1 MLTSTPHPV
10 SALERLVTLRW
21 VTLVAQISLIAL
33 VTVGW
38 KMSLPLAPMLAGIA
52 FLLLVNL
59 ATGWR
64 LRHTSTVS
72 DQELFTQLCF
82 DVGTLAW
89 LLYFAGGSSNPFVS
103 LLLLPMTIAAV
114 VLPRRFGWY
123 LAGLSLA
130 AYSLLVFF
138 NQPLPPPEGNLKTLD
153 QLLAETCGVGGD
165 HASQGDGFALH
176 IVGMWLNYILSSLII
191 IVFLTRQ
198 AMALREQERVLQQT
212 REKSLR
218 QEKVLALGLQAAGAA
233 HKLGTPLSTMAVLV
247 SELERD
253 LPPGENRDNL
263 RLLRQQLQRCKGIL
277 ADMVAAGDTRPPQG
291 ADQWIRNLMNEWLLL
306 RPEVHMQALE
316 IENDEPPPLIQV
328 DRSLDQALQNLLDNG
343 ANASPESVRL
353 QLDWDRNQLE
363 IRILDEGS
371 GIDSHLASLLGR
383 DFILQEKS
391 EGLGIGFFLTNAT
404 IEHLGGTVEISN
416 RLPAGSC
423 IRVCLPLENLAATPR
438 PSATVLPLA
447 DGPSGPMLTRPV
459 TRIAA

>member
-10 SALERLVTLRW
+10 SALERLLTLRW
-21 VTLVAQISLIAL
+21 VTLATQISLIAL
-33 VTVGW
+33 ISVGW
-38 KMSLPLAPMLAGIA
+38 KMPLPLAPMLAGIA
-52 FLLLVNL
+52 FLFLINL
-59 ATGWR
+59 ATAWR
-64 LRHTSTVS
+64 LRHVGTVS
-72 DQELFTQLCF
+72 DQELFAQLCF

-89 LLYFAGGSSNPFVS
+89 LLYFAGGSSNPFAS

-130 AYSLLVFF
+130 AYSLLLFF
-138 NQPLPPPEGNLKTLD
+138 NQPLPPPEGSLKTLD
-153 QLLAETCGVGGD
+153 QLLAETCGVGGA
-165 HASQGDGFALH
+165 HAGQGDGFALH
-176 IVGMWLNYILSSLII
+176 IAGMWLNYILSSLII
-191 IVFLTRQ
+191 IVFLSRQ
-198 AMALREQERVLQQT
+198 AMALRQQERLLQQT

-247 SELERD
+247 SELEQD
-253 LPPGENRDNL
+253 LPPGENRDQL

-277 ADMVAAGDTRPPQG
+277 ADMVAAGETRPPLG
-291 ADQWIRNLMNEWLLL
+291 ADQWVRGLMNEWRLL
-306 RPEVHMQALE
+306 RPEVRLQALE
-316 IENDEPPPLIQV
+316 IGNDEPPPLIAA

-343 ANASPESVRL
+343 ANASPESLRL

-363 IRILDEGS
+363 IRILDAGR

-383 DFILQEKS
+383 DFIRQEKG

-404 IEHLGGTVEISN
+404 IEHLGGTVEISK
-416 RLPAGSC
+416 RQPRGSC
-423 IRVCLPLENLAATPR
+423 IRICLPLENLAASNQTQAGASPR
-438 PSATVLPLA
+438 SDAHPGAMLARPL
-447 DGPSGPMLTRPV
+447 